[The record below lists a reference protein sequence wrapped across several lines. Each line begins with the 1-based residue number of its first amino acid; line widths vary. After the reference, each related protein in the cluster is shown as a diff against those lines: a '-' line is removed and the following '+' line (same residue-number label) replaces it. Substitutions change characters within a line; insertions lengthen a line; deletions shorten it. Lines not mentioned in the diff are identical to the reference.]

1 MRDWLIWVR
10 RPRVSTAP
18 AAGDGWVAW
27 GVDTLSRDITY
38 ALRGLVRAPGFTV
51 TVMVT
56 LALGLGA
63 NVAVF
68 GVVDRLMFRPLAF
81 LRDPA
86 TVHRLYWQWQDAS
99 QTRTTRT
106 AAYRRYLDLREGTRA
121 FSALAAFSERDVA
134 VGEGEQAQ
142 ERRIAAVSASYF
154 GFFDV
159 APLRGRYFTADEDLP
174 PRGADVAVLAHDF
187 WQSEFGGREVLGER
201 LVVGEVRATIIG
213 VAPRGF
219 QGVNDAAPPALWMPI
234 TTFAGSAG
242 TNDARTYFSTYA
254 WGWVNVLVRRGVHQ
268 SVAAASA
275 DATGIL
281 STHWLAEMED
291 NPGLRPAAEARPRAI
306 VASVRPGAGPN
317 PAVEE
322 RTALWVAG
330 VAFLVLLTAGANVGN
345 LVLARALSRQREV
358 AVQMALGASHA
369 RLAWQSILECT
380 LLAALGG
387 VLALGVAQWG
397 GAFVNRTLVRSATAT
412 VAFAD
417 VRSLAVMAG
426 LVMLTGLVLGIVPI
440 LLLRR
445 ADALAGSARSGA
457 RAGVTDWGRLRNGLL
472 AAQAGLSVVL
482 LVGAALF
489 VQSLTAARAA
499 PLGYDAERVVLVN
512 RVFRGAT
519 MTDEAQEAM
528 RGRLLETA
536 QGLGDVEAA
545 AWVSSAPFVSTS
557 SATLRVDGV
566 GSADSLGTFTYQAA
580 SPDYFRVMGTRIVRG
595 RAFGPAD
602 QRGAPEVVVVSETMA
617 HVLWPGD
624 DAIGRCVTV
633 ARAGEPCRIV
643 IGVAEDMVQQDLAS
657 GSRLHFYMPIAQ
669 YPRTWGNGMLIKLRG
684 APEQQGERVRVALQ
698 RVMPGASYL
707 TMRPLPGI
715 VESARSAWRLG
726 ATMFVAF
733 GLLALV
739 VAAVGLYGALGFD
752 AARRVREL
760 GVRVAL
766 GAGRTHLLQLI
777 IGQGVRVT
785 ASGVAAGLLV
795 AAWSAPWVEPLLFR
809 QSARNPLVYAG
820 AAGMMLVVAVLAGAV
835 PALRA
840 ARTEPARAL
849 RTD

>member
-1 MRDWLIWVR
+1 MRDWLTRCHR
-10 RPRVSTAP
+10 RLALTSSV
-18 AAGDGWVAW
+18 AGDQLVGRA
-27 GVDTLSRDITY
+27 VDTLSRDITY
-38 ALRGLVRAPGFTV
+38 ALRGLARAPGFTA
-51 TVMVT
+51 TVVVT
-56 LALGLGA
+56 LGLGLGA
-63 NVAVF
+63 NVAMF
-68 GVVDRLMFRPLAF
+68 GVVDRLMYRPLAF

-134 VGEGEQAQ
+134 VGEGAQAQ

-154 GFFDV
+154 EFFDA
-159 APLRGRYFTADEDLP
+159 APLRGRYFTADEDQP
-174 PRGADVAVLAHDF
+174 PRGVDVAVIAHDF

-219 QGVNDAAPPALWMPI
+219 HGVNDAAPPVLWMPI

-242 TNDARTYFSTYA
+242 TNDARTYYSAYA
-254 WGWVNVLVRRGVHQ
+254 WGWVNVLARRAAHQ

-275 DATGIL
+275 DASATL
-281 STHWLAEMED
+281 SAHWRAERED
-291 NPGLRPAAEARPRAI
+291 NPGLRPVAEARPRAI

-330 VAFLVLLTAGANVGN
+330 VALLVLLTAGANVGN
-345 LVLARALSRQREV
+345 LVLARALGRQREM
-358 AVQMALGASHA
+358 AVQVALGASRA

-387 VLALGVAQWG
+387 GCALAVAQWG
-397 GAFVNRTLVRSATAT
+397 GTLINRALVRSTT
-412 VAFAD
+412 DVDAFAD
-417 VRSLAVMAG
+417 SRSLVVTAG
-426 LVMLTGLVLGIVPI
+426 LVLLTGLVLGLVP
-440 LLLRR
+440 LVVLRR
-445 ADALAGSARSGA
+445 ANGLAGSARSGV
-457 RAGVTDWGRLRNGLL
+457 RAGLADGQRLRRALL
-472 AAQAGLSVVL
+472 VAQAAFSVVL

-489 VQSLTAARAA
+489 VRSLMAARAM
-499 PLGYDAERVVLVN
+499 PLGYDAERVVLVQ

-519 MTDEAQEAM
+519 MTDDAQVAM
-528 RGRLLETA
+528 RMRLLETA
-536 QGLGDVEAA
+536 QGLADVEAA

-557 SATLRVDGV
+557 STTLRVDGA
-566 GSADSLGTFTYQAA
+566 GATDHLGTFTYQAA

-595 RAFGPAD
+595 RPFTTAD
-602 QRGAPEVVVVSETMA
+602 RRGAPEVMVVSEAMA
-617 HVLWPGD
+617 RVLWPGA
-624 DAIGRCVTV
+624 DALGRCVTI
-633 ARAGEPCRIV
+633 ARDGEPCRTV

-657 GSRLHFYMPIAQ
+657 GTRFHFYMPIAQ

-684 APEQQGERVRVALQ
+684 APELYGERVRVALQ
-698 RVMPGASYL
+698 QVMPGASYL

-739 VAAVGLYGALGFD
+739 VAAVGLYGAIGYDVAL
-752 AARRVREL
+752 RVREL

-766 GAGRTHLLQLI
+766 GADRAHVLRLI
-777 IGQGVRVT
+777 IGQGICVT
-785 ASGVAAGLLV
+785 AAGMAAGLLV

-820 AAGMMLVVAVLAGAV
+820 AAGVMLVVSLVAGAL

-840 ARTEPARAL
+840 ARTDPARAL
-849 RTD
+849 RAD